1 MKYYKLIALMPLLL
15 ASCVNYNDVTS
26 EVGMNV
32 QLQMPAEFTHGTD
45 LEGHNIVLSLNGTD
59 FTAQTNAEGVAT
71 FTGLIPDVYSLSTAW
86 DISNATYSALTGTT
100 QLLGAT
106 VSGALNDLL
115 ISEASTI
122 SPILLPTNVA
132 VKRDIVISKI
142 ASAGSKDQNNRYY
155 TAGKYLELY
164 NQSDDPVDV
173 SGLFLGLLDSTNP
186 QPYTL
191 ENLHDDHADSVVLV
205 KQIFQIPAD
214 QPYMVPPGGTVLLVN
229 SATDHRDVS
238 ATEQD
243 LRDAD
248 FEAKDASGSTV
259 NNPETPALLTAWT
272 ASGNSA
278 TMNLVQGGPCGIIIF
293 RTDESFSN
301 WKLTY
306 AYGKTTGQRYLLVP
320 KRLILDGV
328 DYLKNKPTGVDVS
341 TKRLYTEIDA
351 GYININAINGWTGE
365 VVYRRTASI
374 SEKGHPILMDTN
386 NSSNDFKVSTT
397 IKPREYDNE

>member
-1 MKYYKLIALMPLLL
+1 MKYYKFIALFPLLL
-15 ASCVNYNDVTS
+15 VSCINYNDVTS
-26 EVGMNV
+26 EISVNV
-32 QLQMPAEFTHGTD
+32 QLQMPAEFTQGTD

-59 FTAQTNAEGVAT
+59 FTAQTNAEGMAT
-71 FTGLIPDVYSLSTAW
+71 FNGLIPDVYSLSTAW

>member
-142 ASAGSKDQNNRYY
+142 ASAGSKDQNNRSYM
-155 TAGKYLELY
+155 AGKYLELY

-293 RTDESFSN
+293 RTDELFSD
-301 WKLTY
+301 WERTY

-351 GYININAINGWTGE
+351 GYININSINGWTGE
-365 VVYRRTASI
+365 VVYRRTARI

-386 NSSNDFKVSTT
+386 NSTNDFKVSTT

>member
-26 EVGMNV
+26 EVCMNV

-45 LEGHNIVLSLNGTD
+45 LEGHDIVLSLNGTD

-71 FTGLIPDVYSLSTAW
+71 FTDLIPDVYSLSTAW
-86 DISNATYSALTGTT
+86 DISKTTYSALTGTP

-106 VSGALNDLL
+106 VSGALNELP
-115 ISEASTI
+115 ISEASTT

-132 VKRDIVISKI
+132 VKRDVVISKI

-155 TAGKYLELY
+155 MAGKYMELY

-173 SGLFLGLLDSTNP
+173 SGLFIGLLDSSNP

-191 ENLHDDHADSVVLV
+191 ENLHDDYADSVVLV
-205 KQIFQIPAD
+205 KQIFQIPAE

-238 ATEQD
+238 DTEQD

-248 FEAKDASGSTV
+248 FEAKDASGSMV

-293 RTDESFSN
+293 RTDELFSD
-301 WKLTY
+301 WERTY
-306 AYGKTTGQRYLLVP
+306 AYGKTTGQQYLLVP

-386 NSSNDFKVSTT
+386 NSTNDFKVSTT

>member
-1 MKYYKLIALMPLLL
+1 MKYYKFIALFPLLL
-15 ASCVNYNDVTS
+15 ASCINYNNVTS
-26 EVGMNV
+26 EVSLNV
-32 QLQMPAEFTHGTD
+32 QLQMPAEFTQGTD

-59 FTAQTNAEGVAT
+59 FTAQTNAEGMAT

-86 DISNATYSALTGTT
+86 DISKATYSALTGTP

-106 VSGALNDLL
+106 VSGALNELL
-115 ISEASTI
+115 ISEASTS

-132 VKRDIVISKI
+132 VKRDVVISKI
-142 ASAGSKDQNNRYY
+142 ASAGSKDQNNRSYM
-155 TAGKYLELY
+155 AGKYMELY

-173 SGLFLGLLDSTNP
+173 SGLFIGLLDSSNP

-191 ENLHDDHADSVVLV
+191 ENLHDDYADSVVLV

-214 QPYMVPPGGTVLLVN
+214 EPYMVPSGGTILLTN

-238 ATEQD
+238 DTEQD

-248 FEAKDASGSTV
+248 FEAKDASGNTV

-293 RTDESFSN
+293 RTDESFSD

-306 AYGKTTGQRYLLVP
+306 AYGKTTGLQYLLVP

-351 GYININAINGWTGE
+351 GYININSINGWTGE
-365 VVYRRTASI
+365 VVYRRTARI